1 MGRAG
6 EARLRFITLAAHLAD
21 LGLAVLGWGG
31 LVAFFALPTLI
42 ALAIAT
48 SW

>member
-1 MGRAG
+1 M
-6 EARLRFITLAAHLAD
+6 FITLAAHPACLERAV
-21 LGLAVLGWGG
+21 LSRGGLATF
-31 LVAFFALPTLI
+31 VAHPILI